1 MNKKSAL
8 MATTLLL
15 SVALA
20 GCGGGEAPADAP
32 TTQQKAIPVQVAQVA
47 KGSISDSTGIV
58 GSFAPKETAQVSPK
72 ISGKIQSINL
82 TMGQKVSKGDTLFTI
97 DQKDLLDTIKQS
109 QESYQVTLANL
120 KQAESG
126 ALQSVQQAK
135 SAVDQAQSALVQ
147 QDSIITQAQADLV
160 DAQSSVRDAQNTLN
174 RNQQLFSAG
183 ALSQSDLEQ
192 SLIAHRKAQTTL
204 ENAQLKLHNA
214 QTSKESAQTTY
225 SNAQKSLRLAQ
236 QKTGIDVAR
245 ASVNQAKSSLDTARS
260 QLVNTVVKAPISGTI
275 SVITGTQ
282 GQMVSAQST
291 VATIANTNPIIAKVN
306 VSEAELLKFQVGSSV
321 TVGVDSL
328 NKRIEAKVT
337 AINPVMDNDLK
348 AYPVE
353 ISVPNGS
360 GELKSGMVVS
370 VYMKSQASKNILVS
384 QDAITD
390 QAGKKYAY
398 VVEGTVAKQVEVQTG
413 QESAKQVEVTK
424 GLSEGQTVVV
434 KGASLLTD
442 GAKVNIVK

>member
-8 MATTLLL
+8 IATTLLL

-20 GCGGGEAPADAP
+20 GCGGGEAPAAS
-32 TTQQKAIPVQVAQVA
+32 TTAQQAIPVQVAKVA
-47 KGSISDSTGIV
+47 KGSINDSTGII

-82 TMGQKVSKGDTLFTI
+82 TVGQKVNKGDTLFTI
-97 DQKDLLDTIKQS
+97 DQKDLQDSIKQS
-109 QESYQVTLANL
+109 QESYQVALANL

-126 ALQSVQQAK
+126 AAQSVQQAE
-135 SAVDQAQSALVQ
+135 SSVDQAKSALVQ
-147 QDSIITQAQADLV
+147 QDNTITQAQTSLV

-183 ALSQSDLEQ
+183 ALSQSELEQ
-192 SLIAHRKAQTTL
+192 SQIAHRRALTAV
-204 ENAQLKLHNA
+204 ENAQITLHNA
-214 QTSKESAQTTY
+214 QTSKQSAQTTY

-260 QLVNTVVKAPISGTI
+260 QLVDTVVKAPISGTI
-275 SVITGTQ
+275 SVVTGTQ
-282 GQMVSAQST
+282 GQMVSAQSA

-306 VSEAELLKFQVGSSV
+306 VSESELLKMQVGSSV

-328 NKRIEAKVT
+328 NKRIEAKVS
-337 AINPVMDNDLK
+337 AVNPVMDNDLK

-353 ISVPNGS
+353 VSVPNGS
-360 GELKSGMVVS
+360 GELKSGMVVT
-370 VYMKSQASKNILVS
+370 VYMKSEVPKNILVS
-384 QDAITD
+384 QDAITE

-398 VVEGTVAKQVEVQTG
+398 VVEGTVAKRVEVQTG

-424 GLSEGQTVVV
+424 GLAEGQNVVV
-434 KGASLLTD
+434 KGVSLLTD
-442 GAKVNIVK
+442 GAKINVVK

>member
-8 MATTLLL
+8 IATTLLL

-20 GCGGGEAPADAP
+20 GCGGGEAPAAP
-32 TTQQKAIPVQVAQVA
+32 ASVQKAIPVQVAKAA
-47 KGSISDSTGIV
+47 KGSINDSTGII

-82 TMGQKVSKGDTLFTI
+82 TVGQKVNKGDTLFTI
-97 DQKDLLDTIKQS
+97 DQKDIQDSIKQS
-109 QESYQVTLANL
+109 QESYQVALANL

-126 ALQSVQQAK
+126 AAQSVQQAE
-135 SAVDQAQSALVQ
+135 SSVDQAKSALVQ
-147 QDSIITQAQADLV
+147 QDNSITQAQTSLI
-160 DAQSSVRDAQNTLN
+160 DAQNSVRDAQNTLN

-183 ALSQSDLEQ
+183 ALSQSELEQ
-192 SLIAHRKAQTTL
+192 SQIAYRKAQTAV
-204 ENAQLKLHNA
+204 ENAQVALHNA

-225 SNAQKSLRLAQ
+225 NNAQKSLRLAQ

-245 ASVNQAKSSLDTARS
+245 ASVNQAKASLDTARS
-260 QLVNTVVKAPISGTI
+260 QLVDAVVKAPISGTI
-275 SVITGTQ
+275 SVVTGVQ
-282 GQMVSAQST
+282 GQMVSAQSA
-291 VATIANTNPIIAKVN
+291 VVTIANTNPIIAKVN
-306 VSEAELLKFQVGSSV
+306 VSESELLKMQVGSSV

-328 NKRIEAKVT
+328 DKRIEARVS
-337 AINPVMDNDLK
+337 AVNPVMDNDLK

-360 GELKSGMVVS
+360 GELKSGMVVT
-370 VYMKSQASKNILVS
+370 VYMKTEAPKNILVS
-384 QDAITD
+384 QDAVTE

-398 VVEGTVAKQVEVQTG
+398 VVEGTVAKRVEVQTG

-424 GLSEGQTVVV
+424 GLAEGQNVVV
-434 KGASLLTD
+434 KGVSLLSD
-442 GAKVNIVK
+442 GAKINVVK

>member
-8 MATTLLL
+8 IATTLLL

-20 GCGGGEAPADAP
+20 GCGGGEAPAAS
-32 TTQQKAIPVQVAQVA
+32 TAAQQAIPVQVAKVT
-47 KGSISDSTGIV
+47 KGSINDSTGII

-82 TMGQKVSKGDTLFTI
+82 TVGQKVNKGDTLFTI
-97 DQKDLLDTIKQS
+97 DQKDLRDSIKQS
-109 QESYQVTLANL
+109 QESYQVALANL

-126 ALQSVQQAK
+126 AAQSVQQAE
-135 SAVDQAQSALVQ
+135 SSVDQAKSALIQ
-147 QDSIITQAQADLV
+147 QDNTITQAQTSLV

-183 ALSQSDLEQ
+183 ALSQSELEQ
-192 SLIAHRKAQTTL
+192 SQIAHRRAVTAV
-204 ENAQLKLHNA
+204 ENAQITLHNA

-225 SNAQKSLRLAQ
+225 NNAQKSLRLAQ

-260 QLVNTVVKAPISGTI
+260 QLVDTVVKAPISGTI
-275 SVITGTQ
+275 SVVTGTQ
-282 GQMVSAQST
+282 GQMVSAQSA

-306 VSEAELLKFQVGSSV
+306 VSESELLKLQVGSSV

-328 NKRIEAKVT
+328 NKRIEARVS
-337 AINPVMDNDLK
+337 AVNPVMDNDLK

-360 GELKSGMVVS
+360 GELKSGMVVT
-370 VYMKSQASKNILVS
+370 VYMKSEAPKNILVS
-384 QDAITD
+384 QDAITE

-398 VVEGTVAKQVEVQTG
+398 VVEGTVAKRVEVQTG

-424 GLSEGQTVVV
+424 GLAEGQNVVV
-434 KGASLLTD
+434 KGVSLLTD
-442 GAKVNIVK
+442 GAKINVVK

>member
-8 MATTLLL
+8 IATTLLL

-20 GCGGGEAPADAP
+20 GCGGGEAPAAP
-32 TTQQKAIPVQVAQVA
+32 TSAQQATPVQVAKVT
-47 KGSISDSTGIV
+47 KGSINDSTGII

-82 TMGQKVSKGDTLFTI
+82 TVGQKVNKGDTLFTI
-97 DQKDLLDTIKQS
+97 DQKDLQDAIKQS
-109 QESYQVTLANL
+109 QESYQVALANL

-126 ALQSVQQAK
+126 AAQSVQQAE
-135 SAVDQAQSALVQ
+135 SSVDQAKSALVQ
-147 QDSIITQAQADLV
+147 QDNTITQAQTSLV

-183 ALSQSDLEQ
+183 ALSQSELEQ
-192 SLIAHRKAQTTL
+192 SQIAHRRALTAV
-204 ENAQLKLHNA
+204 ENAQITLHNA

-245 ASVNQAKSSLDTARS
+245 ASVNQAKASLDTARS
-260 QLVNTVVKAPISGTI
+260 QLVDSVVKAPISGTI
-275 SVITGTQ
+275 SVVTGTQ
-282 GQMVSAQST
+282 GQMVSAQSA
-291 VATIANTNPIIAKVN
+291 VATIANTNPIIAKIN
-306 VSEAELLKFQVGSSV
+306 VSEAELLKLQVGSSV

-328 NKRIEAKVT
+328 DKRIEAKVS
-337 AINPVMDNDLK
+337 AVNPVMDNDLK

-360 GELKSGMVVS
+360 GELKSGMVVT
-370 VYMKSQASKNILVS
+370 VYMKSEAPKNILVS
-384 QDAITD
+384 QDAITE

-398 VVEGTVAKQVEVQTG
+398 VVEGTVAKRVEVQTG

-424 GLSEGQTVVV
+424 GLTEGQNVVV
-434 KGASLLTD
+434 KGVSLLTD
-442 GAKVNIVK
+442 GAKINVVK

>member
-1 MNKKSAL
+1 M
-8 MATTLLL
+8 LL

-20 GCGGGEAPADAP
+20 GCGGGEAPAAP
-32 TTQQKAIPVQVAQVA
+32 TTAQQAIPVQVAKVA
-47 KGSISDSTGIV
+47 KGSINDSTGII

-72 ISGKIQSINL
+72 ISGKIQNINL
-82 TMGQKVSKGDTLFTI
+82 TVGQKVNKGDTLFTI
-97 DQKDLLDTIKQS
+97 DQKDLQDSIKQS
-109 QESYQVTLANL
+109 QESYQVALANL

-126 ALQSVQQAK
+126 AAQSVQQAE
-135 SAVDQAQSALVQ
+135 SSVDQAKSALVQ
-147 QDSIITQAQADLV
+147 QDNTITQAQTSLV

-183 ALSQSDLEQ
+183 ALSQSELEQ
-192 SLIAHRKAQTTL
+192 SQIAHRRALTAV
-204 ENAQLKLHNA
+204 ENAQITLHNA
-214 QTSKESAQTTY
+214 QTSKQSAQTTY

-260 QLVNTVVKAPISGTI
+260 QLVDTVVKAPISGTI
-275 SVITGTQ
+275 SVVTGTQ
-282 GQMVSAQST
+282 GQMVSAQSA

-306 VSEAELLKFQVGSSV
+306 VSESELLKMQVGSSV

-328 NKRIEAKVT
+328 NKRIEAKVS
-337 AINPVMDNDLK
+337 AVNPVMDNDLK

-353 ISVPNGS
+353 VSVPNGS
-360 GELKSGMVVS
+360 GELKSGMVVT
-370 VYMKSQASKNILVS
+370 VYMKSEAPKNILVS
-384 QDAITD
+384 QDAITE

-398 VVEGTVAKQVEVQTG
+398 VVEGTVAKRVEVQTG

-424 GLSEGQTVVV
+424 GLAEGQNVVV
-434 KGASLLTD
+434 KGVSLLTD
-442 GAKVNIVK
+442 GAKINVVK

>member
-1 MNKKSAL
+1 MRW
-8 MATTLLL
+8 
-15 SVALA
+15 
-20 GCGGGEAPADAP
+20 GEAPAAP
-32 TTQQKAIPVQVAQVA
+32 TTAQQAIPVQVAKVA
-47 KGSISDSTGIV
+47 KGSINDSTGII

-82 TMGQKVSKGDTLFTI
+82 TVGQKVNKGDTLFTI
-97 DQKDLLDTIKQS
+97 DQKDLQDSIKQS
-109 QESYQVTLANL
+109 QESYQVALANL

-126 ALQSVQQAK
+126 AAQSVQQAE
-135 SAVDQAQSALVQ
+135 SSVDQAKSALVQ
-147 QDSIITQAQADLV
+147 QDNTITQAQTSLV

-183 ALSQSDLEQ
+183 ALSQSELEQ
-192 SLIAHRKAQTTL
+192 SQIAHRRALTAV
-204 ENAQLKLHNA
+204 ENAQITLHNA
-214 QTSKESAQTTY
+214 QTSKQSAQTTY

-260 QLVNTVVKAPISGTI
+260 QLVDTVVKAPISGTI
-275 SVITGTQ
+275 SVVTGTQ
-282 GQMVSAQST
+282 GQMVSAQSA

-306 VSEAELLKFQVGSSV
+306 VSESELLKMQVGSSV

-328 NKRIEAKVT
+328 NKRIEAKVS
-337 AINPVMDNDLK
+337 AVNPVMDNDLK

-353 ISVPNGS
+353 VSVPNGS
-360 GELKSGMVVS
+360 GELKSGMVVT
-370 VYMKSQASKNILVS
+370 VYMKSEVPKNILVS
-384 QDAITD
+384 QDAITE

-398 VVEGTVAKQVEVQTG
+398 VVEGTVAKRVEVQTG

-424 GLSEGQTVVV
+424 GLAEGQNVVV
-434 KGASLLTD
+434 KGVSLLTD
-442 GAKVNIVK
+442 GAKINVVK

>member
-8 MATTLLL
+8 IATTLLL

-20 GCGGGEAPADAP
+20 GCGGGEAPAA
-32 TTQQKAIPVQVAQVA
+32 TTTAQQAIPVQVAKVA
-47 KGSISDSTGIV
+47 KGSINDSTGII

-82 TMGQKVSKGDTLFTI
+82 TVGQKVNKGDTLFTI
-97 DQKDLLDTIKQS
+97 DQKDLQDSIKQS
-109 QESYQVTLANL
+109 QESYQVALANL

-126 ALQSVQQAK
+126 AAQSVQQAE
-135 SAVDQAQSALVQ
+135 SSVDQAKSALVQ
-147 QDSIITQAQADLV
+147 QDNTITQAQTSLV

-183 ALSQSDLEQ
+183 ALSQSELEQ
-192 SLIAHRKAQTTL
+192 SQIAHRRALTAV
-204 ENAQLKLHNA
+204 ENAQITLHNA
-214 QTSKESAQTTY
+214 QTSKQSAQTTY

-260 QLVNTVVKAPISGTI
+260 QLVDTVVKAPISGTI
-275 SVITGTQ
+275 SVVTGTQ
-282 GQMVSAQST
+282 GQMVSAQSA

-306 VSEAELLKFQVGSSV
+306 VSESELLKMQVGSSV

-328 NKRIEAKVT
+328 NKRIEAKVS
-337 AINPVMDNDLK
+337 AVNPVMDNDLK

-353 ISVPNGS
+353 VSVPNGS
-360 GELKSGMVVS
+360 GELKSGMVVT
-370 VYMKSQASKNILVS
+370 VYMKSEASKNILVS
-384 QDAITD
+384 QDAITE

-398 VVEGTVAKQVEVQTG
+398 VVEGTVAKRVEVQTG

-424 GLSEGQTVVV
+424 GLAEGQNVVV
-434 KGASLLTD
+434 KGVSLLTD
-442 GAKVNIVK
+442 GAKINVVK

>member
-1 MNKKSAL
+1 MRW
-8 MATTLLL
+8 
-15 SVALA
+15 
-20 GCGGGEAPADAP
+20 GEAPAAS
-32 TTQQKAIPVQVAQVA
+32 TTAQQATPVQVAKVT
-47 KGSISDSTGIV
+47 KGSINDSTGII

-82 TMGQKVSKGDTLFTI
+82 TVGQKVNKGDTLFTI
-97 DQKDLLDTIKQS
+97 DQKDLRDSIKQS
-109 QESYQVTLANL
+109 QESYQVALANL

-126 ALQSVQQAK
+126 AAQSVQQAE
-135 SAVDQAQSALVQ
+135 SSVDQAKSALVQ
-147 QDSIITQAQADLV
+147 QDNTITQAQTSLV

-183 ALSQSDLEQ
+183 ALSQSELEQ
-192 SLIAHRKAQTTL
+192 SQIAHRRAVTAV
-204 ENAQLKLHNA
+204 ENAQITLHNA

-225 SNAQKSLRLAQ
+225 NNAQKSLRLAQ

-260 QLVNTVVKAPISGTI
+260 QLVDTVVKAPISGTI
-275 SVITGTQ
+275 SVVTGTQ
-282 GQMVSAQST
+282 GQMVSAQSA

-306 VSEAELLKFQVGSSV
+306 VSESELLKLQVGSSV

-328 NKRIEAKVT
+328 NKRIEARVS
-337 AINPVMDNDLK
+337 AVNPVMDNDLK

-360 GELKSGMVVS
+360 GELKSGMVVT
-370 VYMKSQASKNILVS
+370 VYMKSEAPKNILVS
-384 QDAITD
+384 QDAITE

-398 VVEGTVAKQVEVQTG
+398 VVEGTVAKRVEVQTG

-424 GLSEGQTVVV
+424 GLAEGQNVVV
-434 KGASLLTD
+434 KGVSLLTD
-442 GAKVNIVK
+442 GAKINVVK

>member
-1 MNKKSAL
+1 M
-8 MATTLLL
+8 LL

-20 GCGGGEAPADAP
+20 GCGGGEAPAAP
-32 TTQQKAIPVQVAQVA
+32 TTAQQAIPVQVAKVA
-47 KGSISDSTGIV
+47 KGSINDSTGII

-82 TMGQKVSKGDTLFTI
+82 TVGQKVNKGDTLFTI
-97 DQKDLLDTIKQS
+97 DQKDLQDSIKQS
-109 QESYQVTLANL
+109 QESYQVALANL

-126 ALQSVQQAK
+126 AAQSVQQAE
-135 SAVDQAQSALVQ
+135 SSVDQAKSALVQ
-147 QDSIITQAQADLV
+147 QDNTITQAQTSLV

-183 ALSQSDLEQ
+183 ALSQSELEQ
-192 SLIAHRKAQTTL
+192 SQIAHRRALTAV
-204 ENAQLKLHNA
+204 ENAQITLHNA
-214 QTSKESAQTTY
+214 QTSKQSAQTTY

-260 QLVNTVVKAPISGTI
+260 QLVDTVVKAPISGTI
-275 SVITGTQ
+275 SVVTGTQ
-282 GQMVSAQST
+282 GQMVSAQSA

-306 VSEAELLKFQVGSSV
+306 VSESELLKMQVGSSV

-328 NKRIEAKVT
+328 NKRIEAKVS
-337 AINPVMDNDLK
+337 AVNPVMDNDLK

-360 GELKSGMVVS
+360 GELKSGMVVT
-370 VYMKSQASKNILVS
+370 VYMKSEAPKNILVS
-384 QDAITD
+384 QDAITE

-398 VVEGTVAKQVEVQTG
+398 VVEGTVAKRVEVQTG

-424 GLSEGQTVVV
+424 GLTEGQNVVV
-434 KGASLLTD
+434 KGVSLLTD
-442 GAKVNIVK
+442 GAKVNVVK

>member
-8 MATTLLL
+8 IATTLLL

-20 GCGGGEAPADAP
+20 GCGGGEAPAAS
-32 TTQQKAIPVQVAQVA
+32 TAAQQAIPVQVAKVT
-47 KGSISDSTGIV
+47 KGSINDSTGII

-82 TMGQKVSKGDTLFTI
+82 TVGQKVNKGDTLFTI
-97 DQKDLLDTIKQS
+97 DQKDLRDSIKQS
-109 QESYQVTLANL
+109 QESYQVALANL

-126 ALQSVQQAK
+126 AAQSVQQAE
-135 SAVDQAQSALVQ
+135 SSVDQAKSALIQ
-147 QDSIITQAQADLV
+147 QDNTITQAQTSLV

-183 ALSQSDLEQ
+183 ALSQSELEQ
-192 SLIAHRKAQTTL
+192 SQIAHRRAVTAV
-204 ENAQLKLHNA
+204 ENAQITLHNA

-225 SNAQKSLRLAQ
+225 NNAQKSLRLAQ

-260 QLVNTVVKAPISGTI
+260 QLVDAVVKAPISGTI
-275 SVITGTQ
+275 SVVTGTQ
-282 GQMVSAQST
+282 GQMVSAQSA

-306 VSEAELLKFQVGSSV
+306 VSESELLKLQVGSSV

-328 NKRIEAKVT
+328 NKRIEARVS
-337 AINPVMDNDLK
+337 AVNPVMDNDLK

-360 GELKSGMVVS
+360 GELKSGMVVT
-370 VYMKSQASKNILVS
+370 VYMKSEAPKNILVS
-384 QDAITD
+384 QDAITE

-398 VVEGTVAKQVEVQTG
+398 VVEGTVAKRVEVQTG

-424 GLSEGQTVVV
+424 GLAEGQNVVV
-434 KGASLLTD
+434 KGVSLLTD
-442 GAKVNIVK
+442 GAKINVVK

>member
-8 MATTLLL
+8 IATTLLL

-20 GCGGGEAPADAP
+20 GCGGGEAPAAP
-32 TTQQKAIPVQVAQVA
+32 ASVQKAIPVQVAKAA
-47 KGSISDSTGIV
+47 KGSINDSTGII

-82 TMGQKVSKGDTLFTI
+82 TVGQKVNKGDTLFTI
-97 DQKDLLDTIKQS
+97 DQKDIQDSIKQS
-109 QESYQVTLANL
+109 QESYQVALANL

-126 ALQSVQQAK
+126 AAQSVQQAE
-135 SAVDQAQSALVQ
+135 SSVDQAKSALVQ
-147 QDSIITQAQADLV
+147 QDNSITQAQTSLV
-160 DAQSSVRDAQNTLN
+160 DAQNSVRDAQNTLN

-183 ALSQSDLEQ
+183 ALSQSELEQ
-192 SLIAHRKAQTTL
+192 SQIAYRKAQTAV
-204 ENAQLKLHNA
+204 ENAQIALHNA

-225 SNAQKSLRLAQ
+225 NNAQKSLRLAQ

-245 ASVNQAKSSLDTARS
+245 ASVNQAKASLDTARS
-260 QLVNTVVKAPISGTI
+260 QLVDAVVKAPISGTI
-275 SVITGTQ
+275 SVVTGVQ
-282 GQMVSAQST
+282 GQMVSAQSA
-291 VATIANTNPIIAKVN
+291 VVTIANTNPIIAKVN
-306 VSEAELLKFQVGSSV
+306 VSESELLKMQVGSSV

-328 NKRIEAKVT
+328 DKRIEARVS
-337 AINPVMDNDLK
+337 AVNPVMDNDLK

-360 GELKSGMVVS
+360 GELKSGMVVT
-370 VYMKSQASKNILVS
+370 VYMKTEAPKNILVS
-384 QDAITD
+384 QDAVTE

-398 VVEGTVAKQVEVQTG
+398 VVEGTVAKRVEVQTG

-424 GLSEGQTVVV
+424 GLTEGQNVVV
-434 KGASLLTD
+434 KGVSLLSD
-442 GAKVNIVK
+442 GAKINVVK

>member
-1 MNKKSAL
+1 M
-8 MATTLLL
+8 
-15 SVALA
+15 
-20 GCGGGEAPADAP
+20 GEAPAAP
-32 TTQQKAIPVQVAQVA
+32 TTAQQAIPVQVAKVT
-47 KGSISDSTGIV
+47 KGSINDSTGII

-82 TMGQKVSKGDTLFTI
+82 TVGQKVNKGDTLFTI
-97 DQKDLLDTIKQS
+97 DQKDLRDSIKQS
-109 QESYQVTLANL
+109 QESYQVALANL

-126 ALQSVQQAK
+126 AAQSVQQAE
-135 SAVDQAQSALVQ
+135 SSVDQAKSALVQ
-147 QDSIITQAQADLV
+147 QDNTITQAQTSLV

-183 ALSQSDLEQ
+183 ALSQSELEQ
-192 SLIAHRKAQTTL
+192 SQIAHRRALTAV
-204 ENAQLKLHNA
+204 ENAQITLHNA

-225 SNAQKSLRLAQ
+225 NNALKSLRLAQ

-260 QLVNTVVKAPISGTI
+260 QLVDAVVKAPISGTI
-275 SVITGTQ
+275 SVVTGTQ
-282 GQMVSAQST
+282 GQMVSAQSA

-306 VSEAELLKFQVGSSV
+306 VSESELLKLQVGSSV

-328 NKRIEAKVT
+328 DKRIEARVS
-337 AINPVMDNDLK
+337 AVNPVMDNDLK

-360 GELKSGMVVS
+360 GELKSGMVVT
-370 VYMKSQASKNILVS
+370 VYMKSEAPKNILVS
-384 QDAITD
+384 QDAITE

-398 VVEGTVAKQVEVQTG
+398 VVEGTVAKRVEVQTG
-413 QESAKQVEVTK
+413 QESAKQIEVTK
-424 GLSEGQTVVV
+424 GLAEGQNVVV
-434 KGASLLTD
+434 KGVSLLTD
-442 GAKVNIVK
+442 GAKINVVK

>member
-8 MATTLLL
+8 IATTLLL

-20 GCGGGEAPADAP
+20 GCGGGEAPAAP
-32 TTQQKAIPVQVAQVA
+32 TTAQQAIPVQVAKVA
-47 KGSISDSTGIV
+47 KGSINDSTGII

-82 TMGQKVSKGDTLFTI
+82 TVGQKVNKGDTLFTI
-97 DQKDLLDTIKQS
+97 DQKDLQDSIKQS
-109 QESYQVTLANL
+109 QESYQVALANL

-126 ALQSVQQAK
+126 AAQSVQQAE
-135 SAVDQAQSALVQ
+135 SSVDQAKSALVQ
-147 QDSIITQAQADLV
+147 QDNTITQAQTSLV

-183 ALSQSDLEQ
+183 ALSQSELEQ
-192 SLIAHRKAQTTL
+192 SQIAHRRALTAV
-204 ENAQLKLHNA
+204 ENAQITLHNA
-214 QTSKESAQTTY
+214 QTSKQSAQTTY

-260 QLVNTVVKAPISGTI
+260 QLVDTVVKAPISGTI
-275 SVITGTQ
+275 SVVTGTQ
-282 GQMVSAQST
+282 GQMVSAQSA

-306 VSEAELLKFQVGSSV
+306 VSESELLKMQVGSSV

-328 NKRIEAKVT
+328 NKRIEAKVS
-337 AINPVMDNDLK
+337 AVNPVMDNDLK

-360 GELKSGMVVS
+360 GELKSGMVVT
-370 VYMKSQASKNILVS
+370 VYMKSEAPKNILVS
-384 QDAITD
+384 QDAITE

-398 VVEGTVAKQVEVQTG
+398 VVEGTVAKRVEVQTG

-424 GLSEGQTVVV
+424 GLAEGQNVVV
-434 KGASLLTD
+434 KGVSLLTD
-442 GAKVNIVK
+442 GAKINVVK

>member
-1 MNKKSAL
+1 M
-8 MATTLLL
+8 LL

-20 GCGGGEAPADAP
+20 GCGGGEAPAAP
-32 TTQQKAIPVQVAQVA
+32 TTAQQAIPVQVAKVA
-47 KGSISDSTGIV
+47 KGSINDSTGII

-82 TMGQKVSKGDTLFTI
+82 TVGQKVNKGDTLFTI
-97 DQKDLLDTIKQS
+97 DQKDLQDSIKQS
-109 QESYQVTLANL
+109 QESYQVALANL

-126 ALQSVQQAK
+126 AAQSVQQAE
-135 SAVDQAQSALVQ
+135 SSVDQAKSALVQ
-147 QDSIITQAQADLV
+147 QDNTITQAQTSLV

-183 ALSQSDLEQ
+183 ALSQSELEQ
-192 SLIAHRKAQTTL
+192 SQIAHRRALTAV
-204 ENAQLKLHNA
+204 ENAQITLHNA
-214 QTSKESAQTTY
+214 QTSKQSAQTTY

-260 QLVNTVVKAPISGTI
+260 QLVDTVVKAPISGTI
-275 SVITGTQ
+275 SVVTGTQ
-282 GQMVSAQST
+282 GQMVSAQSA

-306 VSEAELLKFQVGSSV
+306 VSESELLKMQVGSSV

-328 NKRIEAKVT
+328 NKRIEAKVS
-337 AINPVMDNDLK
+337 AVNPVMDNDLK

-353 ISVPNGS
+353 VSVPNGS
-360 GELKSGMVVS
+360 GELKSGMVVT
-370 VYMKSQASKNILVS
+370 VYMKSEAPKNILVS
-384 QDAITD
+384 QDAITE

-398 VVEGTVAKQVEVQTG
+398 VVEGTVAKRVEVQTG

-424 GLSEGQTVVV
+424 GLAEGQNVVV
-434 KGASLLTD
+434 KGVSLLTD
-442 GAKVNIVK
+442 GAKINVVK

>member
-8 MATTLLL
+8 IATTLLL

-20 GCGGGEAPADAP
+20 GCGGGEGP
-32 TTQQKAIPVQVAQVA
+32 TTPASVQKAIPVQVAKAA
-47 KGSISDSTGIV
+47 KGSINDSTGII

-82 TMGQKVSKGDTLFTI
+82 TVGQKVNKGDTLFTI
-97 DQKDLLDTIKQS
+97 DQKDIQDSIKQS
-109 QESYQVTLANL
+109 QESYQVALANL

-126 ALQSVQQAK
+126 AAQSVQQAE
-135 SAVDQAQSALVQ
+135 SSVDQAKSALVQ
-147 QDSIITQAQADLV
+147 QDNSITQSQTSLV
-160 DAQSSVRDAQNTLN
+160 DAQNSVRDAQNTLN

-183 ALSQSDLEQ
+183 ALSQSELEQ
-192 SLIAHRKAQTTL
+192 SQIAYRKAQTAV
-204 ENAQLKLHNA
+204 ENAQIALHNA

-225 SNAQKSLRLAQ
+225 NNAQKSLRLAQ

-245 ASVNQAKSSLDTARS
+245 ASVNQAKASLDTARS
-260 QLVNTVVKAPISGTI
+260 QLVDAVVKAPISGTI
-275 SVITGTQ
+275 SVVTGVQ
-282 GQMVSAQST
+282 GQMVSAQSA
-291 VATIANTNPIIAKVN
+291 VVSIANTNPIIAKVN
-306 VSEAELLKFQVGSSV
+306 VSESELLKLQVGSSV

-328 NKRIEAKVT
+328 NKRIEARVT
-337 AINPVMDNDLK
+337 AVNPVMDNDLK

-360 GELKSGMVVS
+360 GELKSGMVVT
-370 VYMKSQASKNILVS
+370 VYMKSEAPKNILVS
-384 QDAITD
+384 QDAITE

-398 VVEGTVAKQVEVQTG
+398 VVEGTVAKRVEVQTG

-424 GLSEGQTVVV
+424 GLTEGQNVVV
-434 KGASLLTD
+434 KGVSLLSD
-442 GAKVNIVK
+442 GAKINVVK

>member
-8 MATTLLL
+8 IATTLLL

-20 GCGGGEAPADAP
+20 GCGGGEAPVAP
-32 TTQQKAIPVQVAQVA
+32 TTAQQATPVQVAKVT
-47 KGSISDSTGIV
+47 KGSINDSTGII

-82 TMGQKVSKGDTLFTI
+82 TVGQKVNKGDTLFTI
-97 DQKDLLDTIKQS
+97 DQKDLRDSIKQS
-109 QESYQVTLANL
+109 QESYQVALANL

-126 ALQSVQQAK
+126 AAQSVQQAE
-135 SAVDQAQSALVQ
+135 SSVDQAKSALVQ
-147 QDSIITQAQADLV
+147 QDNTITQAQTSLV

-183 ALSQSDLEQ
+183 ALSQSELEQ
-192 SLIAHRKAQTTL
+192 SQIAHRRAVTAV
-204 ENAQLKLHNA
+204 ENAQITLHNA

-225 SNAQKSLRLAQ
+225 NNAQKSLRLAQ

-260 QLVNTVVKAPISGTI
+260 QLVDTVVKAPISGTI
-275 SVITGTQ
+275 SVVTGTQ
-282 GQMVSAQST
+282 GQMVSAQSA

-306 VSEAELLKFQVGSSV
+306 VSEAELLKLQVGSSV

-328 NKRIEAKVT
+328 NKRIEAKVS
-337 AINPVMDNDLK
+337 AVNPVMDNDLK

-360 GELKSGMVVS
+360 GELKSGMVVT
-370 VYMKSQASKNILVS
+370 VYMKSEAPKNILVS
-384 QDAITD
+384 QDAITE

-398 VVEGTVAKQVEVQTG
+398 VVEGTVAKRVEVQTG

-424 GLSEGQTVVV
+424 GLAEGQNVVV
-434 KGASLLTD
+434 KGVSLLTD
-442 GAKVNIVK
+442 GAKINVVK

>member
-1 MNKKSAL
+1 MRW
-8 MATTLLL
+8 
-15 SVALA
+15 
-20 GCGGGEAPADAP
+20 GEAPAAP
-32 TTQQKAIPVQVAQVA
+32 TAAQQAIPVQVAKVT
-47 KGSISDSTGIV
+47 KGSISDSTGII

-82 TMGQKVSKGDTLFTI
+82 TVGQRVSKGDTLFTI
-97 DQKDLLDTIKQS
+97 DQKDLQDAIKQS
-109 QESYQVTLANL
+109 QESYQVALANL

-126 ALQSVQQAK
+126 AAQSVQQAE
-135 SAVDQAQSALVQ
+135 SSVDQAKSALVQ
-147 QDSIITQAQADLV
+147 QDNTITQAQTSLV

-183 ALSQSDLEQ
+183 ALSQSELEQ
-192 SLIAHRKAQTTL
+192 SQIAHRRALTAV
-204 ENAQLKLHNA
+204 ENAQITLHNA

-260 QLVNTVVKAPISGTI
+260 QLVDSVVKAPISGTI
-275 SVITGTQ
+275 SVVTGTQ
-282 GQMVSAQST
+282 GQMVSAQSA

-306 VSEAELLKFQVGSSV
+306 VSESELLKLQVGSSV

-328 NKRIEAKVT
+328 DKRIEARVS
-337 AINPVMDNDLK
+337 AVNPVMDNDLK

-360 GELKSGMVVS
+360 GELKSGMVVT
-370 VYMKSQASKNILVS
+370 VYMKSEASKNILVS
-384 QDAITD
+384 QDAITE

-398 VVEGTVAKQVEVQTG
+398 VVEGTVAKRVEVQTG
-413 QESAKQVEVTK
+413 QESAKQIEVTK
-424 GLSEGQTVVV
+424 GLAEGQNVVV
-434 KGASLLTD
+434 KGVSLLTD
-442 GAKVNIVK
+442 GAKINVVK

>member
-8 MATTLLL
+8 IATTLLL

-20 GCGGGEAPADAP
+20 GCGGGEAPAAP
-32 TTQQKAIPVQVAQVA
+32 ASVQKAIPVQVAKAA
-47 KGSISDSTGIV
+47 KGSINDSTGII

-82 TMGQKVSKGDTLFTI
+82 TVGQKVNKGDTLFTI
-97 DQKDLLDTIKQS
+97 DQKDIQDSIKQS
-109 QESYQVTLANL
+109 QESYQVALANL

-126 ALQSVQQAK
+126 AAQSVQQAE
-135 SAVDQAQSALVQ
+135 SSVDQAKSALVQ
-147 QDSIITQAQADLV
+147 QDNSITQAQTSLI
-160 DAQSSVRDAQNTLN
+160 DAQNSVRDAQNTLN

-183 ALSQSDLEQ
+183 ALSQSELEQ
-192 SLIAHRKAQTTL
+192 SQIAYRKAQTAV
-204 ENAQLKLHNA
+204 ENAQVALHNA

-225 SNAQKSLRLAQ
+225 NNAQKSLRLAQ

-245 ASVNQAKSSLDTARS
+245 ASVNQAKASLDTARS
-260 QLVNTVVKAPISGTI
+260 QLVDAVVKAPISGTI
-275 SVITGTQ
+275 SVVTGVQ
-282 GQMVSAQST
+282 GQMVSAQSA
-291 VATIANTNPIIAKVN
+291 VVTIANTNPIIAKVN
-306 VSEAELLKFQVGSSV
+306 VSESELLKMQVGSSV

-328 NKRIEAKVT
+328 NKRIEARVT
-337 AINPVMDNDLK
+337 AVNPVMDNDLK

-360 GELKSGMVVS
+360 GELKSGMVVT
-370 VYMKSQASKNILVS
+370 VYMKSEAPKNILVS
-384 QDAITD
+384 QDAITE

-398 VVEGTVAKQVEVQTG
+398 VVEGTVAKRVEVQTG

-424 GLSEGQTVVV
+424 GLTEGQNVVV
-434 KGASLLTD
+434 KGVSLLSD
-442 GAKVNIVK
+442 GAKINVVK

>member
-1 MNKKSAL
+1 MRW
-8 MATTLLL
+8 
-15 SVALA
+15 
-20 GCGGGEAPADAP
+20 GEAPAAP
-32 TTQQKAIPVQVAQVA
+32 TTAQQAIPVQVAKVA
-47 KGSISDSTGIV
+47 KGSINDSTGII

-82 TMGQKVSKGDTLFTI
+82 TVGQKVNKGDTLFTI
-97 DQKDLLDTIKQS
+97 DQKDLQDSIKQS
-109 QESYQVTLANL
+109 QESYQVALANL

-126 ALQSVQQAK
+126 AAQSVQQAE
-135 SAVDQAQSALVQ
+135 SSVDQAKSALVQ
-147 QDSIITQAQADLV
+147 QDNTITQAQTSLV

-183 ALSQSDLEQ
+183 ALSQSELEQ
-192 SLIAHRKAQTTL
+192 SQIAHRRALTAV
-204 ENAQLKLHNA
+204 ENAQITLHNA
-214 QTSKESAQTTY
+214 QTSKQSAQTTY

-260 QLVNTVVKAPISGTI
+260 QLVDTVVKAPISGTI
-275 SVITGTQ
+275 SVVTGTQ
-282 GQMVSAQST
+282 GQMVSAQSA

-306 VSEAELLKFQVGSSV
+306 VSESELLKMQVGSSV

-328 NKRIEAKVT
+328 NKRIEAKVS
-337 AINPVMDNDLK
+337 AVNPVMDNDLK

-353 ISVPNGS
+353 VSVPNGS
-360 GELKSGMVVS
+360 GELKSGMVVT
-370 VYMKSQASKNILVS
+370 VYMKSEAPKNILVS
-384 QDAITD
+384 QDAITE

-398 VVEGTVAKQVEVQTG
+398 VVEGTVAKRVEVQTG

-424 GLSEGQTVVV
+424 GLAEGQNVVV
-434 KGASLLTD
+434 KGVSLLTD
-442 GAKVNIVK
+442 GAKINVVK

>member
-8 MATTLLL
+8 IATTLLL

-20 GCGGGEAPADAP
+20 GCGGGEAPAAP
-32 TTQQKAIPVQVAQVA
+32 ASVQKAIPVQVAKVT
-47 KGSISDSTGIV
+47 KGSIKDSTGII

-82 TMGQKVSKGDTLFTI
+82 TVGQKVNKGDTLFTI
-97 DQKDLLDTIKQS
+97 DQKDIQDSIKQS
-109 QESYQVTLANL
+109 QESYQVALANL

-126 ALQSVQQAK
+126 AAQSVQQ
-135 SAVDQAQSALVQ
+135 SESSVDQAKSALVQ
-147 QDSIITQAQADLV
+147 QDNSITQAQTSLL
-160 DAQSSVRDAQNTLN
+160 DAQNSVRDAQNTLN

-183 ALSQSDLEQ
+183 ALSQSELEQ
-192 SLIAHRKAQTTL
+192 SQIAYRKAQTAV
-204 ENAQLKLHNA
+204 ENAQIALHNA

-225 SNAQKSLRLAQ
+225 NNAQKSLRLAQ

-245 ASVNQAKSSLDTARS
+245 ASVNQAKANLDTARS
-260 QLVNTVVKAPISGTI
+260 QLVDAVVKAPISGTI
-275 SVITGTQ
+275 SVVTGVQ
-282 GQMVSAQST
+282 GQMVSAQSA
-291 VATIANTNPIIAKVN
+291 VVTIANTNPIIAKVN
-306 VSEAELLKFQVGSSV
+306 VSESELLKMQVGSSV

-328 NKRIEAKVT
+328 DKRIEARVS
-337 AINPVMDNDLK
+337 AVNPVMDNDLK

-360 GELKSGMVVS
+360 GELKSGMVVT
-370 VYMKSQASKNILVS
+370 VYMKTEAPKNILVS
-384 QDAITD
+384 QDAVTE

-398 VVEGTVAKQVEVQTG
+398 VVEGTVAKRVEVQTG

-424 GLSEGQTVVV
+424 GLTEGQNVVV
-434 KGASLLTD
+434 KGVSLLSD
-442 GAKVNIVK
+442 GAKINVVK

>member
-8 MATTLLL
+8 IATTLLL

-20 GCGGGEAPADAP
+20 GCGGGEAPAAP
-32 TTQQKAIPVQVAQVA
+32 TSAQQATPVQVAKVT
-47 KGSISDSTGIV
+47 KGSINDSTGII

-82 TMGQKVSKGDTLFTI
+82 TVGQKVSKGDTLFTI
-97 DQKDLLDTIKQS
+97 DQKDIQDTIKQS
-109 QESYQVTLANL
+109 QESYQVALANL

-126 ALQSVQQAK
+126 AAQSVQQAE
-135 SAVDQAQSALVQ
+135 SSVDQAKSALVQ
-147 QDSIITQAQADLV
+147 QDNTITQAQTSLV

-183 ALSQSDLEQ
+183 ALSQSELEQ
-192 SLIAHRKAQTTL
+192 SQIAHRRALTAV
-204 ENAQLKLHNA
+204 ENAQITLHNA

-236 QKTGIDVAR
+236 QKTSIDVAR
-245 ASVNQAKSSLDTARS
+245 ASVNQAKASLDTARS
-260 QLVNTVVKAPISGTI
+260 QLVDSVVKAPISGTI
-275 SVITGTQ
+275 SVVTGTQ
-282 GQMVSAQST
+282 GQMVSAQSA

-306 VSEAELLKFQVGSSV
+306 VSEAELLKLQVGSSV

-328 NKRIEAKVT
+328 NKQIEAKVS
-337 AINPVMDNDLK
+337 AVNPVMDNDLK

-360 GELKSGMVVS
+360 GELKSGMVVT
-370 VYMKSQASKNILVS
+370 VYMKSEAPKNILVS
-384 QDAITD
+384 QDAITE

-398 VVEGTVAKQVEVQTG
+398 VVEGTVAKRVEVQTG

-424 GLSEGQTVVV
+424 GLAEGQNVVV
-434 KGASLLTD
+434 KGVSLLTD
-442 GAKVNIVK
+442 GAKINVVK

>member
-8 MATTLLL
+8 IATTLLL

-20 GCGGGEAPADAP
+20 GCGGGEAPAA
-32 TTQQKAIPVQVAQVA
+32 TTTAQQAIPVQVAKVA
-47 KGSISDSTGIV
+47 KGSINDSTGII

-82 TMGQKVSKGDTLFTI
+82 TVGQKVNKGDTLFTI
-97 DQKDLLDTIKQS
+97 DQKDLQDSIKQS
-109 QESYQVTLANL
+109 QESYQVALANL

-126 ALQSVQQAK
+126 AAQSVQQAE
-135 SAVDQAQSALVQ
+135 SSVDQAKSALVQ
-147 QDSIITQAQADLV
+147 QDNTITQAQTSLV

-183 ALSQSDLEQ
+183 ALSQSELEQ
-192 SLIAHRKAQTTL
+192 SQIAHRRALTAV
-204 ENAQLKLHNA
+204 ENAQITLHNA
-214 QTSKESAQTTY
+214 QTSKQSAQTTY

-260 QLVNTVVKAPISGTI
+260 QLVDTVVKAPISGTI
-275 SVITGTQ
+275 SVVTGTQ
-282 GQMVSAQST
+282 GQMVSAQSA

-306 VSEAELLKFQVGSSV
+306 VSESELLKMQVGSSV

-328 NKRIEAKVT
+328 NKRIEAKVS
-337 AINPVMDNDLK
+337 AVNPVMDNDLK

-353 ISVPNGS
+353 VSVPNGS
-360 GELKSGMVVS
+360 GELKSGMVVT
-370 VYMKSQASKNILVS
+370 VYMKSEAPKNILVS
-384 QDAITD
+384 QDAITE

-398 VVEGTVAKQVEVQTG
+398 VVEGTVAKRVEVQTG

-424 GLSEGQTVVV
+424 GLAEGQNVVV
-434 KGASLLTD
+434 KGVSLLTD
-442 GAKVNIVK
+442 GAKINVVK

>member
-8 MATTLLL
+8 IATTLLL

-20 GCGGGEAPADAP
+20 GCGGGEAPAAP
-32 TTQQKAIPVQVAQVA
+32 TTAQQAIPVQVAKVA
-47 KGSISDSTGIV
+47 KGSINDSTGII

-82 TMGQKVSKGDTLFTI
+82 TVGQKVNKGDTLFTI
-97 DQKDLLDTIKQS
+97 DQKDLQDSIKQS
-109 QESYQVTLANL
+109 QESYQVALANL

-126 ALQSVQQAK
+126 AAQSVQQAE
-135 SAVDQAQSALVQ
+135 SSVDQAKSALVQ
-147 QDSIITQAQADLV
+147 QDNTITQAQTSLV

-183 ALSQSDLEQ
+183 ALSQSELEQ
-192 SLIAHRKAQTTL
+192 SQIAHRRALTAV
-204 ENAQLKLHNA
+204 ENAQITLHNA
-214 QTSKESAQTTY
+214 QTSKQSAQTTY

-260 QLVNTVVKAPISGTI
+260 QLVDTVVKAPISGTI
-275 SVITGTQ
+275 SVVTGTQ
-282 GQMVSAQST
+282 GQMVSAQSA

-306 VSEAELLKFQVGSSV
+306 VSESELLKMQVGSSV

-328 NKRIEAKVT
+328 NKRIEAKVS
-337 AINPVMDNDLK
+337 AVNPVMDNDLK

-360 GELKSGMVVS
+360 GELKSGMVVT
-370 VYMKSQASKNILVS
+370 VYMKSEAPKNILVS
-384 QDAITD
+384 QDAITE

-398 VVEGTVAKQVEVQTG
+398 VVEGTVAKRVEVQTG

-424 GLSEGQTVVV
+424 GLTEGQNVVV
-434 KGASLLTD
+434 KGVSLLTD
-442 GAKVNIVK
+442 GAKVNVVK

>member
-8 MATTLLL
+8 IATTLLL

-20 GCGGGEAPADAP
+20 GCGGGEAPAA
-32 TTQQKAIPVQVAQVA
+32 TTTAQQAIPVQIAKVA
-47 KGSISDSTGIV
+47 KGSINDSTGII

-82 TMGQKVSKGDTLFTI
+82 TVGQKVSKGDTLFTI
-97 DQKDLLDTIKQS
+97 DQKDLQDAIKQS
-109 QESYQVTLANL
+109 QESYQVALANL

-126 ALQSVQQAK
+126 AAQSVQQAE
-135 SAVDQAQSALVQ
+135 SSVDQAKSALVQ
-147 QDSIITQAQADLV
+147 QDNTITQAQTSLV

-183 ALSQSDLEQ
+183 ALSQSELEQ
-192 SLIAHRKAQTTL
+192 SQIAHRRALTAV
-204 ENAQLKLHNA
+204 ENAQITLHNA

-260 QLVNTVVKAPISGTI
+260 QLVDSVVKAPISGTI
-275 SVITGTQ
+275 SVVTGTQ
-282 GQMVSAQST
+282 GQMVSAQSA

-306 VSEAELLKFQVGSSV
+306 VSESELLKLQVGSSV

-328 NKRIEAKVT
+328 DKRIEARVS
-337 AINPVMDNDLK
+337 AVNPVMDNDLK

-360 GELKSGMVVS
+360 GELKSGMVVT
-370 VYMKSQASKNILVS
+370 VYMKSEAPKNILVS
-384 QDAITD
+384 QDAITE

-398 VVEGTVAKQVEVQTG
+398 VVEGTVAKRVEVQTG
-413 QESAKQVEVTK
+413 QESAKQIEVTK
-424 GLSEGQTVVV
+424 GLAEGQNVVV
-434 KGASLLTD
+434 KGVSLLTD
-442 GAKVNIVK
+442 GAKINVVK

>member
-8 MATTLLL
+8 IATTLLL

-20 GCGGGEAPADAP
+20 GCGGGEAPAAS
-32 TTQQKAIPVQVAQVA
+32 TTAQQAIPVQVAKVA
-47 KGSISDSTGIV
+47 KGSINDSTGII

-82 TMGQKVSKGDTLFTI
+82 TVGQKVNKGDTLFTI
-97 DQKDLLDTIKQS
+97 DQKDLQDSIKQS
-109 QESYQVTLANL
+109 QESYQVALANL

-126 ALQSVQQAK
+126 AAQSVQQAE
-135 SAVDQAQSALVQ
+135 SSVDQAKSALVQ
-147 QDSIITQAQADLV
+147 QDNTITQAQTSLV

-183 ALSQSDLEQ
+183 ALSQSELEQ
-192 SLIAHRKAQTTL
+192 SQIAHRRALTAV
-204 ENAQLKLHNA
+204 ENAQITLHNA
-214 QTSKESAQTTY
+214 QTSKQSAQTTY

-260 QLVNTVVKAPISGTI
+260 QLVDTVVKAPISGTI
-275 SVITGTQ
+275 SVVTGTQ
-282 GQMVSAQST
+282 GQMVSAQSA

-306 VSEAELLKFQVGSSV
+306 VSESELLKMQVGSSV

-328 NKRIEAKVT
+328 NKRIEAKVS
-337 AINPVMDNDLK
+337 AVNPVMDNDLK

-353 ISVPNGS
+353 VSVPNGS
-360 GELKSGMVVS
+360 GELKSGMVVT
-370 VYMKSQASKNILVS
+370 VYMKSEAPKNILVS
-384 QDAITD
+384 QDAITE

-398 VVEGTVAKQVEVQTG
+398 VVEGTVAKRVEVQTG

-424 GLSEGQTVVV
+424 GLAEGQNVVV
-434 KGASLLTD
+434 KGVSLLTD
-442 GAKVNIVK
+442 GAKINVVK

>member
-8 MATTLLL
+8 IATTLLL

-20 GCGGGEAPADAP
+20 GCGGEGPAAP
-32 TTQQKAIPVQVAQVA
+32 TTAQQATPVQVAKVT
-47 KGSISDSTGIV
+47 KGSINDSTGII

-82 TMGQKVSKGDTLFTI
+82 TVGQKVNKGDTLFTI
-97 DQKDLLDTIKQS
+97 DQKDLRDSIKQS
-109 QESYQVTLANL
+109 QESYQVALANL

-126 ALQSVQQAK
+126 AAQSVQQAE
-135 SAVDQAQSALVQ
+135 SSVDQAKSALVQ
-147 QDSIITQAQADLV
+147 QDNTITQAQTSLV

-183 ALSQSDLEQ
+183 ALSQSELEQ
-192 SLIAHRKAQTTL
+192 SQIAHRRALTAV
-204 ENAQLKLHNA
+204 ENAQITLHNA

-260 QLVNTVVKAPISGTI
+260 QLVDAVVKAPISGTI
-275 SVITGTQ
+275 SVVTGTQ
-282 GQMVSAQST
+282 GQMVSAQSA

-306 VSEAELLKFQVGSSV
+306 VSESELLKLQVGSSV

-328 NKRIEAKVT
+328 DKRIEARVS
-337 AINPVMDNDLK
+337 AVNPVMDNDLK

-360 GELKSGMVVS
+360 GELKSGMVVT
-370 VYMKSQASKNILVS
+370 VYMKSEAPKNILVS
-384 QDAITD
+384 QDAITE

-398 VVEGTVAKQVEVQTG
+398 VVEGTVAKRVEVQTG
-413 QESAKQVEVTK
+413 QESAKQIEVTK
-424 GLSEGQTVVV
+424 GLAEGQNVVV
-434 KGASLLTD
+434 KGVSLLTD
-442 GAKVNIVK
+442 GAKINVVK

>member
-8 MATTLLL
+8 IATTLLL

-20 GCGGGEAPADAP
+20 GCGGGEAPAAP
-32 TTQQKAIPVQVAQVA
+32 TTAQQAIPVQVAKVA
-47 KGSISDSTGIV
+47 KGSINDSTGII

-82 TMGQKVSKGDTLFTI
+82 TVGQKVNKGDTLFTI
-97 DQKDLLDTIKQS
+97 DQKDLQDSIKQS
-109 QESYQVTLANL
+109 QESYQVALANL

-126 ALQSVQQAK
+126 AAQSVQQAE
-135 SAVDQAQSALVQ
+135 SSVDQAKSALVQ
-147 QDSIITQAQADLV
+147 QDNTITQAQTSLV

-183 ALSQSDLEQ
+183 ALSQSELEQ
-192 SLIAHRKAQTTL
+192 SQIAHRRALTAV
-204 ENAQLKLHNA
+204 ENAQITLHNA
-214 QTSKESAQTTY
+214 QTSKQSAQTTY

-245 ASVNQAKSSLDTARS
+245 ASVNQARSSLDTARS
-260 QLVNTVVKAPISGTI
+260 QLVDTVVKAPISGTI
-275 SVITGTQ
+275 SVVTGTQ
-282 GQMVSAQST
+282 GQMVSAQSA

-306 VSEAELLKFQVGSSV
+306 VSESELLKMQVGSSV

-328 NKRIEAKVT
+328 NKRIEAKVS
-337 AINPVMDNDLK
+337 AVNPVMDNDLK

-360 GELKSGMVVS
+360 GELKSGMVVT
-370 VYMKSQASKNILVS
+370 VYMKSEAPKNILVS
-384 QDAITD
+384 QDAITE

-398 VVEGTVAKQVEVQTG
+398 VVEGTVAKRVEVQTG

-424 GLSEGQTVVV
+424 GLAEGQNVVV
-434 KGASLLTD
+434 KGVSLLTD
-442 GAKVNIVK
+442 GAKINVVK

>member
-8 MATTLLL
+8 IATTLLL

-20 GCGGGEAPADAP
+20 GCGGGEAPAAS
-32 TTQQKAIPVQVAQVA
+32 TTAQQATPVQVAKVT
-47 KGSISDSTGIV
+47 KGSINDSTGII

-82 TMGQKVSKGDTLFTI
+82 TVGQKVNKGDTLFTI
-97 DQKDLLDTIKQS
+97 DQKDLRDSIKQS
-109 QESYQVTLANL
+109 QESYQVALANL

-126 ALQSVQQAK
+126 AAQSVQQAE
-135 SAVDQAQSALVQ
+135 SSVDQAKSALVQ
-147 QDSIITQAQADLV
+147 QDNTITQAQTSLV

-183 ALSQSDLEQ
+183 ALSQSELEQ
-192 SLIAHRKAQTTL
+192 SQIAHRRAVTAV
-204 ENAQLKLHNA
+204 ENAQIILHNA

-225 SNAQKSLRLAQ
+225 NNAQKSLRLAQ

-260 QLVNTVVKAPISGTI
+260 QLVDTVVKAPISGTI
-275 SVITGTQ
+275 SVVTGTQ
-282 GQMVSAQST
+282 GQMVSAQSA

-306 VSEAELLKFQVGSSV
+306 VSESELLKLRVGSSV

-328 NKRIEAKVT
+328 DKRIEARVS
-337 AINPVMDNDLK
+337 AVNPVMDNDLK

-360 GELKSGMVVS
+360 GELKSGMVVT
-370 VYMKSQASKNILVS
+370 VYMKSEAPKNILVS
-384 QDAITD
+384 QDAITE

-398 VVEGTVAKQVEVQTG
+398 VVEGTVAKRVEVQTG

-424 GLSEGQTVVV
+424 GLAEGQNVVV
-434 KGASLLTD
+434 KGVSLLTD
-442 GAKVNIVK
+442 GAKINVVK

>member
-8 MATTLLL
+8 IATTLLL

-20 GCGGGEAPADAP
+20 GCGGGEAPAAP
-32 TTQQKAIPVQVAQVA
+32 ASVQKAIPVQVAKAA
-47 KGSISDSTGIV
+47 KGSINDSTGII

-82 TMGQKVSKGDTLFTI
+82 TVGQKVNKGDTLFTI
-97 DQKDLLDTIKQS
+97 DQKDIQDSIKQS
-109 QESYQVTLANL
+109 QESYQVALANL

-126 ALQSVQQAK
+126 AAQSVQQAE
-135 SAVDQAQSALVQ
+135 SSVDQAKSALVQ
-147 QDSIITQAQADLV
+147 QDNSITQSQTSLV
-160 DAQSSVRDAQNTLN
+160 DAQNSVRDAQNTLN

-183 ALSQSDLEQ
+183 ALSQSELEQ
-192 SLIAHRKAQTTL
+192 SQIAYRKAQTAV
-204 ENAQLKLHNA
+204 ENAQIALHNA

-225 SNAQKSLRLAQ
+225 NNAQKSLRLAQ

-245 ASVNQAKSSLDTARS
+245 ASVNQAKANLDTARS
-260 QLVNTVVKAPISGTI
+260 QLVDAVVKAPISGTI
-275 SVITGTQ
+275 SVVTGVQ
-282 GQMVSAQST
+282 GQMVSAQSA
-291 VATIANTNPIIAKVN
+291 VVSIANTNPIIAKVN
-306 VSEAELLKFQVGSSV
+306 VSESELLKLQVGSSV

-328 NKRIEAKVT
+328 NKRIEARVT
-337 AINPVMDNDLK
+337 AVNPVMDNDLK

-360 GELKSGMVVS
+360 GELKSGMVVT
-370 VYMKSQASKNILVS
+370 VYMKSEAPKNILVS
-384 QDAITD
+384 QDAITE

-398 VVEGTVAKQVEVQTG
+398 VVEGTVAKRVEVQTG

-424 GLSEGQTVVV
+424 GLTEGQNVVV
-434 KGASLLTD
+434 KGVSLLSD
-442 GAKVNIVK
+442 GAKINVVK